1 MDVPAAW
8 IGGVRAADCLRERGQ
23 PDAGE
28 VDGAGAR
35 RRRARGARR
44 FALATGARHAR
55 REPRAVRGRHAARC
69 RGRLLGHRDHAC
81 RSTGDAASPQ
91 GRRTRPA
98 GARHVGARG
107 GGDGHRLWP
116 AAGAEVL
123 AAATGQRTAR
133 GRTDRRRRDT
143 RERVRGV
150 LLVAEVALAVVL
162 LVGSA
167 LFVSSFVKLTRVD
180 LGLDYENVLTMRV
193 NPKVNFSSPERDKEM
208 ARAAILIEDV
218 FARVRRIP
226 GVEHAAFLGNGS
238 VPLSAGWSR
247 TSFEIAGGAKF
258 EDPDDQPD
266 IKSVSA
272 DYFKTLRVAVQQG
285 REFTEA
291 DRDSGAPAVAIIN
304 DIAAQRFFKGESPI
318 GRQVKVNG
326 DRTIVGVVRAVRL
339 GGPEADM
346 RPEVITPASRTSAFG
361 GTLILRTSGDPAAI
375 MPDVRAAVRAVLPD
389 VVVPEAET
397 METMFGRLVA
407 QRKFNMIV
415 LALFGVLAIVISA
428 VGIYGVMAY
437 LVEQRTQ
444 EIGIRMALGAQP
456 RQVLRMVLRRAAL
469 FMATGILIG
478 LAAGWMLSRFVESF
492 LFRVEPHDVLVYVG
506 AASVLIAA
514 GLLAAFIPARRAARV
529 NPLLVLR

>member
-1 MDVPAAW
+1 VNVANLMLARSTARARDV
-8 IGGVRAADCLRERGQ
+8 GVRAALGASRWQLARGLLAESLVLSVAGTLLGLAVAYWGIEIMRAALPATLPRLKDAGLDLRVLGMSALAAVGTGIVFGLLPALKFSRPQLASTLREGGR
-23 PDAGE
+23 
-28 VDGAGAR
+28 
-35 RRRARGARR
+35 
-44 FALATGARHAR
+44 TGA
-55 REPRAVRGRHAARC
+55 
-69 RGRLLGHRDHAC
+69 
-81 RSTGDAASPQ
+81 
-91 GRRTRPA
+91 A
-98 GARHVGARG
+98 GMA
-107 GGDGHRLWP
+107 
-116 AAGAEVL
+116 
-123 AAATGQRTAR
+123 
-133 GRTDRRRRDT
+133 

-162 LVGSA
+162 LVGSG
-167 LFVSSFVKLTRVD
+167 LFVSSFVKLTRID

-208 ARAAILIEDV
+208 ARAAILIEDI
-218 FARVRRIP
+218 FARVRRLP
-226 GVEHAAFLGNGS
+226 GVEYAAFLGNGS

-258 EDPDDQPD
+258 DDPDDQPD

-339 GGPEADM
+339 GGPEAEM

-456 RQVLRMVLRRAAL
+456 RQVLRMVLRRAGL
-469 FMATGILIG
+469 FMTAGLLIG
-478 LAAGWMLSRFVESF
+478 LTAGWMLSRFVESF
-492 LFRVEPHDVLVYVG
+492 LFRVEPHDLLVYVG

-514 GLLAAFIPARRAARV
+514 GLLAAFIPARRAAKV

>member
-1 MDVPAAW
+1 
-8 IGGVRAADCLRERGQ
+8 
-23 PDAGE
+23 
-28 VDGAGAR
+28 
-35 RRRARGARR
+35 
-44 FALATGARHAR
+44 
-55 REPRAVRGRHAARC
+55 
-69 RGRLLGHRDHAC
+69 
-81 RSTGDAASPQ
+81 
-91 GRRTRPA
+91 
-98 GARHVGARG
+98 
-107 GGDGHRLWP
+107 
-116 AAGAEVL
+116 
-123 AAATGQRTAR
+123 
-133 GRTDRRRRDT
+133 
-143 RERVRGV
+143 
-150 LLVAEVALAVVL
+150 
-162 LVGSA
+162 
-167 LFVSSFVKLTRVD
+167 
-180 LGLDYENVLTMRV
+180 
-193 NPKVNFSSPERDKEM
+193 
-208 ARAAILIEDV
+208 
-218 FARVRRIP
+218 
-226 GVEHAAFLGNGS
+226 

-397 METMFGRLVA
+397 METRFGRLVA

-469 FMATGILIG
+469 FMAAGILIG

-492 LFRVEPHDVLVYVG
+492 ILRVEPHDVLVYVG